1 MSSNIE
7 NTNNK
12 EVLESQES
20 NGQINSNDLTNEN
33 IQNENQT
40 INLSEIKND
49 KVEGSIGSQATN
61 SEGSN
66 ENDNSDG
73 NKADSF
79 NNEKGKSD
87 VEASK
92 EAEENKRKENVD
104 KNAENIPGQA
114 ETQEKENPQNSP
126 NAPEKEQI
134 KENGNEQNTLTNLP
148 EQEEKEENKNLENI
162 PENIKAKELAK
173 ENENENNSENATE
186 KQQAKENENMQNNSE
201 NLHQEEEQKLNQ
213 NAENATGNLFEKEE
227 KENLKNNLQDKK
239 ENENMPNNSTDIPEK
254 NNKDGNE
261 NKPNP
266 SIDIP
271 EQDNKDGNEN
281 KPNPSTDIP
290 EQDNKDGNENKPNNS
305 TNILEKDEIKKNEN
319 SPNSS
324 ENENKQI
331 KLKDFPK
338 KVDNNKNANMKIEEN
353 LPQTVENN
361 ENENVQEKHEKE
373 NLKNNS
379 ENLQDKKEENI
390 QNPPENLQEK
400 EENKENG
407 SVPQNSTNLLSEKQ
421 VIQEPQ
427 NILSEKEEEKKK
439 NLLQN
444 TQEEEQKKENVNAL
458 NNSMGSPEKEEIKKT
473 EKEQNVLA
481 NISEKGDKKENE
493 NTQNNSANLPEKKQV
508 IENEQDALANK
519 SANEKDA
526 LENKPEDEQNTL
538 ANKSENQKNLKE
550 EKQGIERNEQNV
562 LGTIPEKEG
571 KKENENSQNNSGEKL
586 ENVNIQNTSANQ
598 QEKEGEKANEN
609 ILNVQNIL
617 EKKEGNNYNVDVP
630 KSLANLTGE
639 ESIEENK
646 ENNIKNEEIKAL
658 NNSNEKICQ
667 TDNSQNIKENEKDK
681 IKIEANEDNKV
692 VPEDKNDQVK
702 NENVKNK
709 SEENETN
716 KNLVQGIN
724 RGVPEG
730 NKNNQIIGDATENK
744 VDKVENQIKNEERKK
759 FNNEAKTNIFGI
771 SINQKKDEEKEDES
785 DSDSDDLLS
794 KYKKKNYPKGIRN
807 LGLTCYMN
815 SLLQCL
821 FNITELREAFIYGL
835 KNKKFDKKKQP
846 INYNF
851 AKVMYELLYSDE
863 KYIVPTY
870 FKNAISKINRLFIN
884 NKAADAT
891 DLFRNLIDSFL
902 TELALTEPEQEEEI
916 NVDEDEPMDK
926 ETTLKEIKKE
936 LKGDNIIYKYMN
948 IYTLSTYTCP
958 SKKHQ
963 KKIYSYESDSNI
975 TFILDNIIKNKVN
988 KWSEITLNECFE
1000 YMLKQKYNNEF
1011 YCGYCKSTVK
1021 GSSFDKI
1028 IYPPEILAIILNRGK
1043 GKKVTNRVKID
1054 TILDISNFV
1063 DKEESGENIYYQLIG
1078 SCNHSGDSSPTGH
1091 YTATCLYEN
1100 AYYFFNDSQFQPLRS
1115 FQYAGEPYILFYRR
1129 NRKYVKSSPKNIISH
1144 YDNSIIKKIP
1154 IENKNYRNILTEVI
1168 KLFIR
1173 ENSPKYKIYLKDKN
1187 NIFKWKIEPENK
1199 KKPLIMDFSNPPN
1212 YNLLNIT
1219 EIEDIGLTIDECI
1232 DSREINKKNITINLD
1247 NEEPN
1252 EIHHKIDSFLENVL
1266 RIYHISN
1273 KKCFNMCTI
1282 I

>member
-239 ENENMPNNSTDIPEK
+239 ENENMTYNSTDIPEK
-254 NNKDGNE
+254 
-261 NKPNP
+261 
-266 SIDIP
+266 
-271 EQDNKDGNEN
+271 DNKVGNEN

-290 EQDNKDGNENKPNNS
+290 EQDNKDGNENVSNNS
-305 TNILEKDEIKKNEN
+305 TNILEKEEIKKIEN

-324 ENENKQI
+324 ENENKEI
-331 KLKDFPK
+331 NLEDLPK
-338 KVDNNKNANMKIEEN
+338 KVDNNENENMKIEEN

-421 VIQEPQ
+421 VIQDPQ

-562 LGTIPEKEG
+562 LGIIPEKEG

-667 TDNSQNIKENEKDK
+667 TDNSQNIKENEKNK

-724 RGVPEG
+724 RGVTEG

-821 FNITELREAFIYGL
+821 FNITELREAFIYGF

-851 AKVMYELLYSDE
+851 AKVMYELLYSDG

-870 FKNAISKINRLFIN
+870 FKKAISQINRLFIN

-902 TELALTEPEQEEEI
+902 TELALTETEQEEEI

-948 IYTLSTYTCP
+948 IYTLTTYTCP

-975 TFILDNIIKNKVN
+975 TFILDNIIKNKVD

-1100 AYYFFNDSQFQPLRS
+1100 KYYFFNDSQFQPLDY
-1115 FQYAGEPYILFYRR
+1115 FQYAGQPYILFYRR
-1129 NRKYVKSSPKNIISH
+1129 YRKYTNKSLEIKNSISH
-1144 YDNSIIKKIP
+1144 YENNGI
-1154 IENKNYRNILTEVI
+1154 NKNYIEKRNYSDILTKVFN
-1168 KLFIR
+1168 LFIR
-1173 ENSPKYKIYLKDKN
+1173 HKNPKYEIRLKE
-1187 NIFKWKIEPENK
+1187 NIFKWKILPENK
-1199 KKPLIMDFSNPPN
+1199 KKPLIIDFSYPP
-1212 YNLLNIT
+1212 YYDLINIT
-1219 EIEDIGLTIDECI
+1219 EIEGIEFSLDSCI
-1232 DSREINKKNITINLD
+1232 DTKDIPNRIIKINLND
-1247 NEEPN
+1247 EQPY
-1252 EIHHKIDSFLENVL
+1252 EIYQKIDTFLENVL
-1266 RIYHISN
+1266 MNYHYGGR
-1273 KKCFNMCTI
+1273 KCFDSCI
-1282 I
+1282 II